1 MFRIDLCHF
10 FDTPAR
16 GGICLHLLDQEI
28 LQEIFFVPSPEPVY
42 LGQSMT
48 MLTKQQIHTPM
59 GLTIDLYSVLILF
72 LSNCVK
78 QRFTRPDFCP
88 TV

>member
-28 LQEIFFVPSPEPVY
+28 FFVPSPEPVY
-42 LGQSMT
+42 LGQSMV
-48 MLTKQQIHTPM
+48 TKQQPWVVFMSGGITYDGHISKPGITW
-59 GLTIDLYSVLILF
+59 LI
-72 LSNCVK
+72 
-78 QRFTRPDFCP
+78 
-88 TV
+88 

>member
-28 LQEIFFVPSPEPVY
+28 FFVPSPEPVY
-42 LGQSMT
+42 LGQSMV
-48 MLTKQQIHTPM
+48 TKQQIHTP
-59 GLTIDLYSVLILF
+59 IWV
-72 LSNCVK
+72 
-78 QRFTRPDFCP
+78 
-88 TV
+88 